1 MVSQDKKRSSE
12 DTHKDFYQEERS
24 PLVIDKRVL
33 LISFKSKIKWIALLT
48 FLFMLLVAIIVSIKV
63 KPAWRANCRII
74 RMQKN
79 IATPSDMPYLYN
91 SLDINTILETARSR
105 PIVLSVMEKLNMK
118 GYEPEEVGRMIE
130 VKRGNRS
137 NVLSFSVTHRDPQM
151 ATEMANVLGNT
162 FIEISTAM
170 QNAGADSVFAYYSI
184 EKAQHLNK
192 ITDLEEHILKFQ
204 KDHDVI
210 SIKSER
216 DQLYEKLKLVE
227 VRKVETVVKIDE
239 MRTKIADLEQK
250 LAELPQEVIMTWQ
263 FKNIDENRLTQLEK
277 ELESLLTRYTKEN
290 PKVLKVAAEIKAL
303 KAKIT
308 DPNRIEDPPDNTN
321 WGPNALIQIYE
332 SDKTRCEGEL
342 KAAQVNYVN
351 YQNEIRNI
359 KETLLRFN
367 YINND
372 YLEYERQLELNKDI
386 LRIIEG
392 RIAESRMALETN
404 TNDFQLF
411 ELATIPKYPVNL
423 SRKII
428 VLAAGL
434 VAGFLLIIFFIGREL
449 LDLRVKSKQDYKKYI
464 DIPLLGEV
472 PSEEGA
478 DPNKF
483 YANLQYM
490 INNLFDV
497 VRGTTKPAI
506 IAIGSVHPQT
516 GKSYMINEF
525 SQMLARNSKVLIIE
539 CAKKFSIEMEEY
551 KINSFL
557 DEGAELEV
565 KSIDTNLDKC
575 YFHTGEQIFKKM
587 YNETDF
593 HKLYGLLMDY
603 DFIFW
608 ELFPSKYNIQLYQ
621 AIAKSADANI
631 LIGKF
636 RYSPKIDIYNL
647 VNYLKEKD
655 VTKVYG
661 ILNNIP
667 QEFYEDRL

>member
-48 FLFMLLVAIIVSIKV
+48 FLFMLLVAVIVSIKV

-91 SLDINTILETARSR
+91 SFDINTILETARSR

-130 VKRGNRS
+130 VKRGSRS
-137 NVLSFSVTHRDPQM
+137 NVLSFSVTHTDPHL
-151 ATEMANVLGNT
+151 AKEMANVLGNT
-162 FIEISTAM
+162 FIEISTTM
-170 QNAGADSVFAYYSI
+170 QNAGADSVFTYYSI
-184 EKAQHLNK
+184 EKARHLSK
-192 ITDLEEHILKFQ
+192 IAELEEHILKFQ

-227 VRKVETVVKIDE
+227 IRRIETLITIDAME
-239 MRTKIADLEQK
+239 TKIADVKKK
-250 LAELPQEVIMTWQ
+250 LADLPKEVLMTWQ
-263 FKNIDENRLTQLEK
+263 YKNIDENRLAHLEK
-277 ELESLLTRYTKEN
+277 ELASLLTKYTAEN
-290 PKVLKVAAEIKAL
+290 PKVLKLTAEVNSL
-303 KAKIT
+303 KAKIA
-308 DPNRIEDPPDNTN
+308 DPDRIPDPPDNTN
-321 WGPNALIQIYE
+321 WGVNGLIQIYQV
-332 SDKTRCEGEL
+332 DKTRFEGEL
-342 KAAQVNYVN
+342 KAARVNYVA
-351 YQNEIRNI
+351 YEDEISKI
-359 KETLLRFN
+359 KNNLLKFN
-367 YINND
+367 YIDND

-392 RIAESRMALETN
+392 RIAESKMAIETN
-404 TNDFQLF
+404 RNDFQLF
-411 ELATIPKYPVNL
+411 EPATMPRYPVNVSKKL
-423 SRKII
+423 L
-428 VLAAGL
+428 VLVSGI
-434 VAGFLLIIFFIGREL
+434 VAGFLLVVFFVGREL
-449 LDLRVKSKQDYKKYI
+449 FDFRVKSKQDYEAYI

-483 YANLQYM
+483 YANFQYM
-490 INNLFDV
+490 LNNLFDAV
-497 VRGTTKPAI
+497 QGTAKPAI
-506 IAIGSVHPQT
+506 ITIGSVHPQT
-516 GKSYMINEF
+516 GKSYVLNEF
-525 SQMLARNSKVLIIE
+525 SRLLASTSKMLIIE
-539 CAKKFSIEMEEY
+539 CIENVDIEMEDY

-557 DEGAELEV
+557 D
-565 KSIDTNLDKC
+565 SDTNFQIMNVAANIDKC
-575 YFHTGEQIFKKM
+575 YFHTGEHIFKKM
-587 YNETDF
+587 YNSTDF
-593 HKLYGLLMDY
+593 HKLYSLLMDY

-608 ELFPSKYNIQLYQ
+608 ELFPSKYSIQLYQ
-621 AIAKSADANI
+621 VIAKSADANV
-631 LIGKF
+631 LVGKF

-647 VNYLKEKD
+647 VSYLKEKD
-655 VTKVYG
+655 VIKVYG

-667 QEFYEDRL
+667 KEYYVDTL